1 MCHEVQRV
9 SKGGIWGWVVNTMPQ
24 LLYSWKTNHVPT
36 AQEDRPQGWYGQMW
50 KTLPKPGFEGRT
62 IQPIQPIA
70 NHYTDYTNPAH

>member
-9 SKGGIWGWVVNTMPQ
+9 SKGAIWGLVVNTMAQ

-36 AQEDRPQGWYGQMW
+36 AQEDRLQGWYRQVW
-50 KTLPKPGFEGRT
+50 KTSPKPGFERQT
-62 IQPIQPIA
+62 IQLVA